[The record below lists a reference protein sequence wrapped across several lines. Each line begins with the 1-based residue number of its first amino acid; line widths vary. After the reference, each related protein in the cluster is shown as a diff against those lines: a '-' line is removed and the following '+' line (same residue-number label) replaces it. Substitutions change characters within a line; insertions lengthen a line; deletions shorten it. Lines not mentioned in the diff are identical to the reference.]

1 MLRSM
6 FTAISGLDAQQ
17 QMLDVTA
24 NNIANSNTT
33 GFKSSS
39 TEFESALSQTLS
51 SGGSSLTNNAV
62 GGTNPTQI
70 GLGVRLASTNQD
82 FTEGSAQATGVPSNL
97 MINGDGFFMV
107 SRGGQTYYTRAGG
120 FTLDG
125 AGHLVNTDGAEVEDT
140 TGTPLDLSALNTGN
154 YVSYS
159 IDQNGNVN
167 AVDSSGN
174 STLLGQIGLA
184 TFANPDGLVA
194 VGDTEWSASTS
205 SGAAQMGAPNSGS
218 LGSLS
223 SGYVEMSN
231 TDLSTELTNL
241 IVAERGFQADSK
253 VISTSDDVLQTL
265 VNMSQG

>member
-17 QMLDVTA
+17 QMLDVTS

-39 TEFESALSQTLS
+39 TEFETALSQTLS
-51 SGGSSLTNNAV
+51 SGGSATTNNAV
-62 GGTNPTQI
+62 GGTNATQI
-70 GLGVRLASTNQD
+70 GLGVRLASTNQN

-107 SRGGQTYYTRAGG
+107 SRGGQTSYTRAGG

-125 AGHLVNTDGAEVEDT
+125 SGHLVNTDGAEVEDT
-140 TGTPLDLSALNTGN
+140 SGVPLDLSALNTGT

-159 IDQNGNVN
+159 IDQTGKVSAVN
-167 AVDSSGN
+167 SSGVA
-174 STLLGQIGLA
+174 TTLGQIGLA
-184 TFANPDGLVA
+184 TFANPDGLVQN
-194 VGDTEWSASTS
+194 GDTEWSASAS
-205 SGAAQMGAPNSGS
+205 SGAAQIGTPGSGS

-253 VISTSDDVLQTL
+253 VISTSDTVLQTL
-265 VNMSQG
+265 VNMTQG

>member
-107 SRGGQTYYTRAGG
+107 SRGAQTYYTRAGG
-120 FTLDG
+120 STLDG

-174 STLLGQIGLA
+174 TTLLGQIGLA
-184 TFANPDGLVA
+184 TFANPDGLVQ
-194 VGDTEWSASTS
+194 VGDTEWSASAS
-205 SGAAQMGAPNSGS
+205 SGAAQLGAPNS
-218 LGSLS
+218 
-223 SGYVEMSN
+223 
-231 TDLSTELTNL
+231 
-241 IVAERGFQADSK
+241 
-253 VISTSDDVLQTL
+253 TS
-265 VNMSQG
+265 

>member
-1 MLRSM
+1 M
-6 FTAISGLDAQQ
+6 FTAISGLDSQQ
-17 QMLDVTA
+17 QMLDVTS

-39 TEFESALSQTLS
+39 AQFESALYQTLS
-51 SGGSSLTNNAV
+51 GGGSSLTNSSV
-62 GGTNPTQI
+62 GGTNATQI
-70 GLGVRLASTNQD
+70 GLGVRLASTNQN

-97 MINGDGFFMV
+97 MVNGDGFFMV
-107 SRGGQTYYTRAGG
+107 CGGQTFYTRAGG

-125 AGHLVNTDGAEVEDT
+125 SGHLVNTDGAEVEST
-140 TGTPLDLSALNTGN
+140 AGTPLDLSALNSGN

-167 AVDSSGN
+167 AVDSAGN
-174 STLLGQIGLA
+174 STVLGQIGLA
-184 TFANPDGLVA
+184 TFANPNGLLQ
-194 VGDTEWSASTS
+194 VGDTEWSASAS
-205 SGAAQMGAPNSGS
+205 SGAAQIGAPNSGS

-253 VISTSDDVLQTL
+253 VISTSDTILQTL
-265 VNMSQG
+265 VNMTQG

>member
-17 QMLDVTA
+17 QMLDVTS

-33 GFKSSS
+33 GFKASS

-51 SGGSSLTNNAV
+51 SGGSSLTNNSV
-62 GGTNPTQI
+62 GGTNATQI

-82 FTEGSAQATGVPSNL
+82 FTEGSAQATGIPSNL

-107 SRGGQTYYTRAGG
+107 SRGGQTFYTRAGG

-125 AGHLVNTDGAEVEDT
+125 AGHLVNTDGAEIENT
-140 TGTPLDLSALNTGN
+140 TGQPLDLSALNSGT
-154 YVSYS
+154 YESYS

-167 AVDSSGN
+167 AVDSAGN

-184 TFANPDGLVA
+184 TFANPDGLVQ
-194 VGDTEWSASTS
+194 VGDTEWSASAS
-205 SGAAQMGAPNSGS
+205 SGAAQLGAPNSTS
-218 LGSLS
+218 FGSLS

-253 VISTSDDVLQTL
+253 VISTSDTVLQTL
-265 VNMSQG
+265 VNMTQG